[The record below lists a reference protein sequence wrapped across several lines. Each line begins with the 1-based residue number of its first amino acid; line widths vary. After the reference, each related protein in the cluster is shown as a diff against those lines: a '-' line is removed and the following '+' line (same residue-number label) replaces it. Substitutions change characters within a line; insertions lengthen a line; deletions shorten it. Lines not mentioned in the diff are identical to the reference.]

1 MDQLG
6 AITMFVATAHH
17 GSFTRAAAYLGKT
30 TSALTRAVTHL
41 ETELGTRLFER
52 STRRIALTEAG
63 HIYLASA
70 RQVLTQ
76 LQQAREDID
85 QLQQEMCGTLRV
97 VAPPSF
103 APAFL
108 NAACCRFLEQYPMM
122 RLEVE
127 LTDELVDL
135 VEGSYDLAVRDGP
148 VELPDL
154 IARPLTANRILIC
167 ASPRYLQRNPLEVLP
182 HTFDQHD
189 WLIFR
194 HPALNPHYWWFTHEG
209 ERQRIS
215 QPVPRLV
222 SDNYDCLFAALL
234 SGMGLQLCPQWSA
247 VPYLR
252 RGELVQLL
260 PDIELDPDQFG
271 AKIHVIYP
279 EHRRHTRK
287 HQAFIECLSNY
298 LDEQALH

>member
-6 AITMFVATAHH
+6 AIAMFVATADQ
-17 GSFTRAAAYLGKT
+17 GSFTRAAAHLGKT

-63 HIYLASA
+63 QIYLANA
-70 RQVLTQ
+70 RQVLMQ

-85 QLQQEMCGTLRV
+85 QLQQEMCGILRV
-97 VAPPSF
+97 TAPPSF

-108 NAACCRFLEQYPMM
+108 NEVCFRFLERYPQM
-122 RLEVE
+122 RLDVA
-127 LTDELVDL
+127 LNDEFVDL
-135 VEGSYDLAVRDGP
+135 LEGSFDLAVRDGP
-148 VELPDL
+148 VELPGL
-154 IARPLTANRILIC
+154 IARPLTVNRILLC
-167 ASPRYLQRNPLEVLP
+167 ASPDYLRRNPVPVLP

-194 HPALNPHYWWFTHEG
+194 HPALNPHYWWLTHEG
-209 ERQRIS
+209 ERSRIA
-215 QPVPRLV
+215 QPVPRLC
-222 SDNYDCLFAALL
+222 SDNYDFLFSALRKGL
-234 SGMGLQLCPQWSA
+234 GLQFCPQWSA
-247 VPYLR
+247 APYLR

-260 PDIELDPDQFG
+260 PEAGLDPEQFG
-271 AKIHVIYP
+271 SRIHVIYP
-279 EHRRHTRK
+279 VHRRHTRK
-287 HQAFIECLSNY
+287 HQAFIECLSRY